1 MAQLIVIIL
10 IVVLVKLLAD
20 YFKPIIQKSKP
31 AQKGDFID
39 ISEKWINADEMP
51 YRKNDNLL
59 DKRELAIFQMF
70 QTILN
75 ESSYSVYPH
84 LRLADLLKVPADT
97 PNRQEYLYR
106 IKERSLDMVVFESIQ
121 LMPVLVIK
129 LKSQDD
135 GKKQQINDDF
145 TENALNTAGLK
156 SMNISLNSPPTR
168 EQLIGNLQGL
178 GLKL

>member
-1 MAQLIVIIL
+1 MVQLIGLIL
-10 IVVLVKLLAD
+10 FVVLVKLLMN
-20 YFKPIIQKSKP
+20 YIKPIVKKSKP
-31 AQKGDFID
+31 AQNGDFID

-51 YRKNDNLL
+51 YQKNDYLL
-59 DKRELAIFQMF
+59 DKRELIIFQMF
-70 QTILN
+70 QTIFN
-75 ESSYSVYPH
+75 ESNYSVFPH

-121 LMPVLVIK
+121 LKPMLVIK

-135 GKKQQINDDF
+135 GKKQQINDEF

-156 SMNISLNSPPTR
+156 SMNISLNSIPSK
-168 EQLIGNLQGL
+168 EQLISNLNDL
-178 GLKL
+178 GLNL